1 MYYLH
6 FKLQLSSKYLNTL
19 MTEKRKK
26 IITQDGPSALQN
38 VTHNPK
44 ESSQR
49 SL

>member
-1 MYYLH
+1 
-6 FKLQLSSKYLNTL
+6 

-38 VTHNPK
+38 VTRNPK